1 MKIKIKEN
9 LKKLLN
15 FFKEVRMEVKRISW
29 PSFRE
34 TVKYTLVVIFFSIVV
49 AAFLGGIDFLFT
61 LFLNRFIL

>member
-34 TVKYTLVVIFFSIVV
+34 TLKYTLVVIFFSIVV